1 MDERDPLTRQYFNG
15 RIDFDAPDMFT
26 MGGQLLDTPF
36 AAKLTGAPDGSRIV
50 MHLDESGAGFEIHNS
65 KMFARKGEFLLHAY
79 NAGGFTLLTKER
91 LELREKFQ
99 HQGIGLRMFAQQA
112 FAALD
117 AGVRQ
122 IWLTALRAGAY
133 NGYYAWARY
142 GFDAELE
149 WIHKQ
154 SFPPAFQGVRTLSEL
169 MATANGRD
177 VWRAHGTTVQMCFEL
192 NDPRYFLALQNYM
205 RVKGVTL

>member
-15 RIDFDAPDMFT
+15 RVDFETPDVLT
-26 MGGQLLDTPF
+26 LGGQLLDTRF

-50 MHLDESGAGFEIHNS
+50 MNLNERGAGFEVHNS
-65 KMFARKGEFLLHAY
+65 KMFARKGEFQLHAY
-79 NAGGFTLLTKER
+79 NSGGFILLAKER
-91 LELREKFQ
+91 LELRDRFQ
-99 HQGIGLRMFAQQA
+99 NQGLGLRMFAHQA

-117 AGVRQ
+117 AGVNQ
-122 IWLTALRAGAY
+122 IWLTALRAEAY

-154 SFPPAFQGVRTLSEL
+154 GFPPAFQAVRTVSEL
-169 MATANGRD
+169 MATAKGRD
-177 VWRAHGTTVQMCFEL
+177 VWRAHGMTVQMCFEL
-192 NDPRYFLALQNYM
+192 SNPRCFLALQDYM
-205 RVKGVTL
+205 RVKGITL